1 MARPGQENVPKDD
14 VPWYLK
20 YGARVLGIVGAFCEF
35 SSCFQNIKEYRSFS
49 RQVFCKNLII
59 LAMVTRIEFDDTA
72 RENRCIFLHWKVG
85 EDFFSKLRYLQDI
98 QLGQFQELGYKRP
111 WNERIPVWTCAKLF
125 PYCFS
130 VCVLF
135 GLWNCVSIVFGGVG
149 CLVSGVLQVCLGL
162 LVLIVEAPCCCMFVD
177 FVQKVAD
184 LADSKPYWYRA
195 AIYCV

>member
-1 MARPGQENVPKDD
+1 MESITEKFVSLMARPGQENVPKDD

-20 YGARVLGIVGAFCEF
+20 YGARVLGIVGAFF
-35 SSCFQNIKEYRSFS
+35 
-49 RQVFCKNLII
+49 
-59 LAMVTRIEFDDTA
+59 
-72 RENRCIFLHWKVG
+72 
-85 EDFFSKLRYLQDI
+85 
-98 QLGQFQELGYKRP
+98 
-111 WNERIPVWTCAKLF
+111 
-125 PYCFS
+125 
-130 VCVLF
+130 CVLF

-195 AIYCV
+195 AIYCVIAIPPVALCPGLGSIFACGLIFGTGVLYGMMSLGKKGSRQDMAAIASPNAMSPGQGPTLDQRSTLMEDPDVWRPT